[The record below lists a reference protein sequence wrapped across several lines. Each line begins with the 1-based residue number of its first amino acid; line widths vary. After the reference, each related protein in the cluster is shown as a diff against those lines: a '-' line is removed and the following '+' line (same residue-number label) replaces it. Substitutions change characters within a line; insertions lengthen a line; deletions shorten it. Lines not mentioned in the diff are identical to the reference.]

1 MFTIVKT
8 VKDVDSIFTKILNL
22 FTQMHYME
30 LINCAVF
37 IVLAIITVKILIALL
52 RKTAK
57 RKDMDPSLLKFF
69 IRIIWIAFWV
79 IIAMRVMSLLN
90 FSGAGLIAAFSAA
103 AAALALSLKDNVT
116 DITGGIVILFSKP
129 FVTGDF
135 IEFGDHKGYVE
146 KIELMHTYIRTYDD
160 TNVIIPNRVLT
171 TNEVNNYTTNP
182 EIRVQI
188 FVPISY
194 EADFEYVKKILFN
207 ICINTENVINNEKF
221 SPKVKLER
229 FSESSVDLV
238 VRVWTNFTNYW
249 QVYYDLME
257 SIKKE
262 FENKDIVI
270 PYNQLDVHLDKIEE
284 QPKTVD

>member
-1 MFTIVKT
+1 MFTIAKQ
-8 VKDVDSIFTKILNL
+8 VKDVDSLITELQKL
-22 FTQMHYME
+22 FSAQHYLE

-37 IVLAIITVKILIALL
+37 IVLAIIAIKVIIALL

-69 IRIIWIAFWV
+69 IRVIWIAGWV

-135 IEFGDHKGYVE
+135 IEFADHKGYVE

-182 EIRVQI
+182 EVRVQI

-207 ICINTENVINNEKF
+207 ICINTDNVINNEKF

-270 PYNQLDVHLDKIEE
+270 PYNQLDVHLDKIEN
-284 QPKTVD
+284 

>member
-1 MFTIVKT
+1 MFTIAKQ
-8 VKDVDSIFTKILNL
+8 VKDVDSLIKELQKL
-22 FTQMHYME
+22 FSAQHYLE

-37 IVLAIITVKILIALL
+37 IVLAIIAIKIIIALL

-69 IRIIWIAFWV
+69 IRVIWIAGWV

-135 IEFGDHKGYVE
+135 IEFADHKGYVE

-182 EIRVQI
+182 EVRVQI

-207 ICINTENVINNEKF
+207 ICINTDNVINNEKF

-270 PYNQLDVHLDKIEE
+270 PYNQLDVHLDKTEN
-284 QPKTVD
+284 

>member
-1 MFTIVKT
+1 MFTIAKQ
-8 VKDVDSIFTKILNL
+8 VKDVDSLITELQKL
-22 FTQMHYME
+22 FSAQHYLE

-37 IVLAIITVKILIALL
+37 IVLAIIAIKIIIALL

-69 IRIIWIAFWV
+69 IRVIWIAGWV

-135 IEFGDHKGYVE
+135 IEFADHKGYVE

-207 ICINTENVINNEKF
+207 ICINTDNVINNEKF

-270 PYNQLDVHLDKIEE
+270 PYNQLDVHLDKTEN
-284 QPKTVD
+284 

>member
-182 EIRVQI
+182 EVRVQI

-207 ICINTENVINNEKF
+207 ICVDTENVINNEKF

-238 VRVWTNFTNYW
+238 VRVWTNFKNYW

-284 QPKTVD
+284 QQNS

>member
-1 MFTIVKT
+1 MFTIAKK
-8 VKDVDSIFTKILNL
+8 VKDVDSLITELQKL
-22 FTQMHYME
+22 FSAQHYLE

-37 IVLAIITVKILIALL
+37 IVLAIIAIKVIIALL

-69 IRIIWIAFWV
+69 IRVIWIAGWV
-79 IIAMRVMSLLN
+79 FIAMRVMSLLN

-135 IEFGDHKGYVE
+135 IEFADHKGYVE

-182 EIRVQI
+182 EVRVQI

-207 ICINTENVINNEKF
+207 ICINTDNVINNEKF

-270 PYNQLDVHLDKIEE
+270 PYNQLDVHLDKIEN
-284 QPKTVD
+284 

>member
-1 MFTIVKT
+1 MFTIAKK
-8 VKDVDSIFTKILNL
+8 VKDVDSLITELQKL
-22 FTQMHYME
+22 FSAQHYLE

-37 IVLAIITVKILIALL
+37 IVLAIIAIKVIIALL

-69 IRIIWIAFWV
+69 IRVIWIAGWV

-135 IEFGDHKGYVE
+135 IEFADHKGYVE

-182 EIRVQI
+182 EVRVQI

-207 ICINTENVINNEKF
+207 ICINTDNVINNEKF

-270 PYNQLDVHLDKIEE
+270 PYNQLDVHLDKIEN
-284 QPKTVD
+284 

>member
-1 MFTIVKT
+1 MFTIAKQ
-8 VKDVDSIFTKILNL
+8 VKDVDSLITELQKL
-22 FTQMHYME
+22 FSAQHYLE

-37 IVLAIITVKILIALL
+37 IVLAIIAIKIIIALL
-52 RKTAK
+52 RKTAN

-69 IRIIWIAFWV
+69 IRVIWIAGWV

-135 IEFGDHKGYVE
+135 IEFADHKGYVE

-182 EIRVQI
+182 EVRVQI

-207 ICINTENVINNEKF
+207 ICINTDNVINNEKF

-270 PYNQLDVHLDKIEE
+270 PYNQLDVHLDKTEN
-284 QPKTVD
+284 

>member
-1 MFTIVKT
+1 MFRLVKT
-8 VKDVDSIFTKILNL
+8 VKDVDTLLTEIQKL
-22 FTQMHYME
+22 FTPKHYLE
-30 LINCAVF
+30 LINCGLF
-37 IVLAIITVKILIALL
+37 IIIAIIAIKVIIMLL
-52 RKTAK
+52 RKWAK
-57 RKDMDPSLLKFF
+57 KRDMDPSLLKFF
-69 IRIIWIAFWV
+69 IRVIWIAGWV

-103 AAALALSLKDNVT
+103 AAALVLALKDNLT

-146 KIELMHTYIRTYDD
+146 KIDLMHTYIRTYDD
-160 TNVIIPNRVLT
+160 TNVIIPNRVLN

-182 EIRVQI
+182 EVRVQI

-194 EADFEYVKKILFN
+194 NEDFEYVKKTIFN
-207 ICINTENVINNEKF
+207 ICVNTENVINNEKF
-221 SPKVKLER
+221 SPKVRLER

-262 FENKDIVI
+262 FENKDIEI
-270 PYNQLDVHLDKIEE
+270 PYNQLDVHLDKIES
-284 QPKTVD
+284 KIK

>member
-30 LINCAVF
+30 LINCVVF
-37 IVLAIITVKILIALL
+37 IILAIITVKILISLL

-284 QPKTVD
+284 QQNS